1 MKVQFCLF
9 PMQKW
14 VPWRFSFVYFQCKS
28 WSHVGSVLSISNT
41 KAGPMEVQF
50 FLFPIQ
56 KLVPWRFSHAYFQCK
71 SWSHGG
77 CHVYFQYKS
86 WSHEGSVFSISNTK
100 AGPMEVQ
107 FFLFPIQKLVPWRF
121 DIERFHWITN
131 NCYYRFRFT
140 MFNATFNN
148 ISVISWWSVLLMEE
162 TGVPGENH
170 RQTLSHN
177 VVSITPRLNRVRTH
191 NLCGHRY

>member
-9 PMQKW
+9 PMQKL
-14 VPWRFSFVYFQCKS
+14 VPWRFSFVYFQYKS
-28 WSHVGSVLSISNT
+28 WSHGGSVMSISNA
-41 KAGPMEVQF
+41 KAGPMEV
-50 FLFPIQ
+50 
-56 KLVPWRFSHAYFQCK
+56 VM
-71 SWSHGG
+71 
-77 CHVYFQYKS
+77 
-86 WSHEGSVFSISNTK
+86 SISNTK
-100 AGPMEVQ
+100 VGPMKVQ

-170 RQTLSHN
+170 RHAASHRQTLSHN